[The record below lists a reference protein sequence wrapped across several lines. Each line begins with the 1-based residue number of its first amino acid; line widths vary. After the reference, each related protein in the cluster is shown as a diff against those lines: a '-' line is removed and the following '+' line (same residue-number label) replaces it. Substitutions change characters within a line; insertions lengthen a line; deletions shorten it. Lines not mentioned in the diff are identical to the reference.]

1 MNSIKSLLKE
11 NTNLNDYIVEE
22 GNEAFFALKKLTSN
36 KMTALFVCDNKIS
49 NNIVGVFTEKDYYE
63 NVVNRGNLS
72 LVVTVKDIVNRK
84 IPFVNS
90 DCSVEDC
97 FQLMKDLN
105 LHYMPVIENN
115 KALGIVTKEKIID
128 SLIEKKEFL
137 INQLTVYITGN
148 NQEYDSQSAKKE
160 KLKVSEMD
168 FSKKENFSLKVNSA

>member
-11 NTNLNDYIVEE
+11 NTNLNDFIVEE
-22 GNEAFFALKKLTSN
+22 DSEAFFALKKLTHI
-36 KMTALFVCDNKIS
+36 KTTALFVCDNKIS
-49 NNIVGVFTEKDYYE
+49 NNIVGIFTEKDYYK

-72 LVVTVKDIVNRK
+72 LVVSVKDIVNRK

-90 DCSVEDC
+90 DCSIEDC

-115 KALGIVTKEKIID
+115 KALGIVTKEEIID

-148 NQEYDSQSAKKE
+148 NQEYDSLNAKKE
-160 KLKVSEMD
+160 KLKVNELD
-168 FSKKENFSLKVNSA
+168 FNNKDNFLHKVSSA